1 MGNFTAKE
9 NKILLALVSDRIHYG
24 FSESEALA
32 CIRARLGREI
42 SPQAYYNRKKQVDSD
57 KYAK

>member
-42 SPQAYYNRKKQVDSD
+42 SP
-57 KYAK
+57 